1 MNTLFINFISRHALQ
16 ILLSALSCITF
27 DVLSQPNWPIKPIT
41 ILVSYAPD
49 GGHDSMTRILA
60 KRLTSRLGQSVI
72 VDFKAGAQA
81 VIGTYYVARSQ
92 LDGHTLLICSVRA
105 MTINKTLY
113 EKVPY
118 TVGKDIVLVSRDPT
132 SAPLNDFKRHI
143 LSLLRPEVAPT
154 AT

>member
-16 ILLSALSCITF
+16 VLLSALSCITF
-27 DVLSQPNWPIKPIT
+27 DVLSQPNKPID
-41 ILVSYAPD
+41 IIVPYAPG
-49 GGHDSMTRILA
+49 GGHDSMARILA
-60 KRLTSRLGQSVI
+60 ERLTSSLGPSVI

-81 VIGTYYVARSQ
+81 MIGTDYVARSQ
-92 LDGHTLLICSVRA
+92 PEGHTLLIFSVGA

-113 EKVPY
+113 EKMPY

-132 SAPLNDFKRHI
+132 SAPLSDFKRHI

>member
-16 ILLSALSCITF
+16 VLLSALSCITF
-27 DVLSQPNWPIKPIT
+27 DVLSQPNWPIKPID
-41 ILVSYAPD
+41 IIVPYAPG
-49 GGHDSMTRILA
+49 GGHDSMARILA
-60 KRLTSRLGQSVI
+60 ERLTSSLGPSVI

-81 VIGTYYVARSQ
+81 TIGTDDVARSQ
-92 LDGHTLLICSVRA
+92 PDGHTLMIFSVGA

-113 EKVPY
+113 EKLPF

-132 SAPLNDFKRHI
+132 SAPLSDFKRHI
-143 LSLLRPEVAPT
+143 LSLLRPEVVPT

>member
-16 ILLSALSCITF
+16 VLLSALSCITF
-27 DVLSQPNWPIKPIT
+27 DVLSQPKWPIKPIT
-41 ILVSYAPD
+41 IIVSCAPD
-49 GGHDSMTRILA
+49 GEHDSMARILA
-60 KRLTSRLGQSVI
+60 ERLTSSLGPSVI

-81 VIGTYYVARSQ
+81 MIGTDDVVRSQ
-92 LDGHTLLICSVRA
+92 PDGHTLLIFSVGA
-105 MTINKTLY
+105 MTINKILY

-132 SAPLNDFKRHI
+132 SAPLSDFKRHI
-143 LSLLRPEVAPT
+143 LSLLRPEVVPT